1 MRISTRLLLL
11 VITALIGLIA
21 IGGYGLVSLK
31 REMLDE
37 TRGKITNLLQ
47 MAEHLATFYHDQEV
61 AGKMTREAAQAAT
74 QQALNQLNYSDRSY
88 FWARL
93 PDGTTLVHRNLAS
106 IGKVNVGKAPDGRPD
121 TDLYREMLA
130 REHIPVMMTMAKHPT
145 TGQLTAKMNG
155 IVEFAPWGWWI
166 GTGFFLDDIDATFW
180 RTGRVLL
187 ALIIAAVAG
196 IGVLSWQII
205 RNLVGT
211 LGGEPH
217 YAVAVTHRIA
227 TGDLTGSVA
236 LRPGDER
243 SLLASIARMQ
253 ASLVTMISEIR
264 AGAESVT
271 TGAGEIAAGNTD
283 LSSRTEEQAASLQ
296 QTAASMEQLT
306 STVQNNEANAN
317 QARQLVSTA
326 STAAADGGAAV
337 AAVVDTMSAIQIS
350 SEKMVE
356 ITGVIEGIAFQTNIL
371 ALNAAVEAARAGEE
385 GRGFAVVASEVRTLA
400 QRSASAARE
409 IKGLIDA
416 SVGQVREGAE
426 RVRAAGATMD
436 SIVRSVENVTG
447 IIAGISEASSEQRLG
462 IEQISRAVTQMDEVT
477 QQNAALVEE
486 AAAAADSLSGQAHR
500 LSQAVSI
507 FRT

>member
-11 VITALIGLIA
+11 VITALVGLVA

-47 MAEHLATFYHDQEV
+47 MAEHLASYYHDQEV
-61 AGKMTREAAQAAT
+61 AGKMTREEAQAAT
-74 QQALNQLNYSDRSY
+74 RQALNQLNYSDQSY

-106 IGKVNVGKAPDGRPD
+106 IGKINVGKAPDGRPD

-130 REHIPVMMTMAKHPT
+130 REHMPVMMTMSKHPT
-145 TGQLTAKMNG
+145 TGELTEKMNG
-155 IVEFAPWGWWI
+155 IVEFEPWGWWI
-166 GTGFFLDDIDATFW
+166 GTGFFLNDIDATFW

-187 ALIIAAVAG
+187 ALIVAAVAV

-211 LGGEPH
+211 LGGEPR

-227 TGDLTGSVA
+227 TGDLTERVA

-253 ASLVTMISEIR
+253 TSLVTMINEIR
-264 AGAESVT
+264 SGAQSVT
-271 TGAGEIAAGNTD
+271 SGAGEIAAGNID

-306 STVQNNEANAN
+306 STVQHNEANAN
-317 QARQLVSTA
+317 QARQLVTTA
-326 STAAADGGAAV
+326 STAAAEGGAAV
-337 AAVVDTMSAIQIS
+337 AAVVDTMSAIQAS

-371 ALNAAVEAARAGEE
+371 CQ
-385 GRGFAVVASEVRTLA
+385 A
-400 QRSASAARE
+400 QRPRHAWR
-409 IKGLIDA
+409 GTTGGGFNPPRTPPLI
-416 SVGQVREGAE
+416 
-426 RVRAAGATMD
+426 
-436 SIVRSVENVTG
+436 
-447 IIAGISEASSEQRLG
+447 
-462 IEQISRAVTQMDEVT
+462 
-477 QQNAALVEE
+477 
-486 AAAAADSLSGQAHR
+486 
-500 LSQAVSI
+500 
-507 FRT
+507 